1 MVRNVWVDVIVRP
14 AAEEVH
20 VVDPADESVREQWF
34 AQRDV
39 HASRTTLPLEQIA
52 RDIVV
57 LTGDPTARVPLGSS
71 ADAELFATSPRP
83 QLGDY
88 RYELREL
95 AW

>member
-1 MVRNVWVDVIVRP
+1 MFVMVRNVWVDVIVRP

-57 LTGDPTARVPLGSS
+57 LTGDPTARV
-71 ADAELFATSPRP
+71 RP